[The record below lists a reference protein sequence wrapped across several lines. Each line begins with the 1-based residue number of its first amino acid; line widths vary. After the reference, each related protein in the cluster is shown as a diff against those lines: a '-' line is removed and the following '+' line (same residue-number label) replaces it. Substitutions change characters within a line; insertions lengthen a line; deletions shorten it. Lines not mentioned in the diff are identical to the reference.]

1 MTAHRAALQW
11 CCAVTAVVLAAS
23 GAEGQVLQQG
33 STSSTRSALVYHG
46 RTSFFVNAP
55 NGWVID
61 DSDAARAQGPMAV
74 LYRRGESWRSAEAVM
89 YANVL
94 TLLGTG
100 PNALATT
107 IDAEVARWSA
117 SAGDAVVTPLI
128 DIRTGTG
135 EAAKVRKFVSRSRRT
150 HEVVAYIR
158 NGSTVPILVVLA
170 RSEEALVDAYPDFV
184 RLVKS
189 YAPGP
194 LVRK

>member
-1 MTAHRAALQW
+1 MTSSRAALQM
-11 CCAVTAVVLAAS
+11 CSAVAAFVLGAS
-23 GAEGQVLQQG
+23 DAECQVRQQG

-46 RTSFFVNAP
+46 RTSFFVNTP

-61 DSDAARAQGPMAV
+61 DSEAARAQGPIAV
-74 LYRRGESWRSAEAVM
+74 FYRRGESWRSGDAVM

-94 TLLGTG
+94 TLLGTA

-107 IDAEVARWSA
+107 IDAEVARWSTA
-117 SAGDAVVTPLI
+117 AGDAVVTALV

-150 HEVVAYIR
+150 HEVVAYVR

>member
-1 MTAHRAALQW
+1 MTAHRVALQACCAIAALL
-11 CCAVTAVVLAAS
+11 LAAS
-23 GAEGQVLQQG
+23 EAECQVQQQG
-33 STSSTRSALVYHG
+33 STSSTRSALHHNG

-55 NGWVID
+55 QGWILD

-74 LYRRGESWRSAEAVM
+74 LYRRGESWRSGDAVM

-94 TLLGTG
+94 TLLGRAG
-100 PNALATT
+100 SALANT
-107 IDAEVARWSA
+107 IDVEVARWSA
-117 SAGDAVVTPLI
+117 AAGDAVVTPLV
-128 DIRTGTG
+128 DIVTNTGDV
-135 EAAKVRKFVSRSRRT
+135 AKVRKFVSATSRT

-158 NGSTVPILVVLA
+158 NGSTVPIIVVVA

>member
-1 MTAHRAALQW
+1 
-11 CCAVTAVVLAAS
+11 
-23 GAEGQVLQQG
+23 
-33 STSSTRSALVYHG
+33 
-46 RTSFFVNAP
+46 
-55 NGWVID
+55 
-61 DSDAARAQGPMAV
+61 
-74 LYRRGESWRSAEAVM
+74 M

-94 TLLGTG
+94 TLLGTA
-100 PNALATT
+100 PKALAMT

-117 SAGDAVVTPLI
+117 AAGDAVVTALV

-135 EAAKVRKFVSRSRRT
+135 DVAKVRKFVSEARRT
-150 HEVVAYIR
+150 HEVVAYLR
-158 NGSTVPILVVLA
+158 NGSTVPILVVVA

>member
-1 MTAHRAALQW
+1 MTPRRVTLHT
-11 CCAVTAVVLAAS
+11 CCGIVAIVLAA
-23 GAEGQVLQQG
+23 GEADCQVQQQG
-33 STSSTRSALVYHG
+33 STSSTRSALRYHG
-46 RTSFFVNAP
+46 RTSFFVTP
-55 NGWVID
+55 PSGWVLD

-74 LYRRGESWRSAEAVM
+74 FYRRGESWSSGDAVM
-89 YANVL
+89 YANLL
-94 TLLGTG
+94 TPLGTA

-128 DIRTGTG
+128 DIGTNTGDV
-135 EAAKVRKFVSRSRRT
+135 AKVRKFVSRGRRT

-158 NGSTVPILVVLA
+158 NGSTVPILVVVT
-170 RSEEALVDAYPDFV
+170 RSEEALEDAYPDFV

>member
-1 MTAHRAALQW
+1 MTGHRGALQICCAIAAL
-11 CCAVTAVVLAAS
+11 ALATS
-23 GAEGQVLQQG
+23 DAECQVQQQG
-33 STSSTRSALVYHG
+33 STSSTRSALLHHG
-46 RTSFFVNAP
+46 RTSFFVNSP

-61 DSDAARAQGPMAV
+61 DSDATRAQGPMAV
-74 LYRRGESWRSAEAVM
+74 FYRRGESWRSGTAVM

-94 TLLGTG
+94 TLLGTA
-100 PNALATT
+100 PNALAMT

-117 SAGDAVVTPLI
+117 AAGDAVVTALI

-135 EAAKVRKFVSRSRRT
+135 DAAKVRKFVSQARRT

-158 NGSTVPILVVLA
+158 NGSTVPILVVVA
-170 RSEEALVDAYPDFV
+170 RSEEALEDAYPDFV